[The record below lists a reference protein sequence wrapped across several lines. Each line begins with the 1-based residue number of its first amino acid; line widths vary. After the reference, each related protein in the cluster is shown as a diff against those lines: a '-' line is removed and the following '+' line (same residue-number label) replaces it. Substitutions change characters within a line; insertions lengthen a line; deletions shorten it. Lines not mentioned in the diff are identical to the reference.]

1 MFLLLGASTL
11 SAAPSPNQQRVRF
24 IIIDRAP
31 PVVSTPTSYQPY
43 PHARIGK
50 YEPPTP
56 QFITFGQLILWLRLR

>member
-1 MFLLLGASTL
+1 MFLLLGATAT
-11 SAAPSPNQQRVRF
+11 SAAPSPNQQPVRF
-24 IIIDRAP
+24 IIDRAP

-56 QFITFGQLILWLRLR
+56 QFITFGRLILWLRLR